1 MDLTPADFRQSQ
13 WARRFVRGLSLIT
26 LWVVLLTAVAWG
38 GLQFQNRQLKRDI
51 AALRERDGSSQ
62 TQMAALNSLR
72 QQQQQI
78 TGQLQA
84 LQQLNGSQ
92 RVTRLLLA
100 LDAAHQEGVWFSSVS
115 LRSSAEGKG
124 PDQESGP
131 GASPKPG
138 TSRLAEAD
146 PSHLAELS
154 GHALDHQ
161 RLASF
166 MQALEHQAGVR
177 QLHLVDTR
185 TQSVGERAGLDFAL
199 MVQLAPD
206 KAKP

>member
-1 MDLTPADFRQSQ
+1 MDLTPADFRQAQ
-13 WARRFVRGLSLIT
+13 WARRFVRGLALIT

-38 GLQFQNRQLKRDI
+38 GLQFQNRQLERDI
-51 AALRERDGSSQ
+51 ATLRERDGSSQ

-100 LDAAHQEGVWFSSVS
+100 LDAAHQEGVWFSSVA

-124 PDQESGP
+124 PDQEARP
-131 GASPKPG
+131 GASARPG
-138 TSRLAEAD
+138 TPLPTEAD

-161 RLASF
+161 QLASF
-166 MQALEHQAGVR
+166 MQALEQQAGVR

-185 TQSVGERAGLDFAL
+185 TQSFGERVGLDFSL